1 MSRIVQDDAPQLPA
15 DGAFSDDFRAFVNIW

>member
-15 DGAFSDDFRAFVNIW
+15 DGTFSDDFRAFVDTW